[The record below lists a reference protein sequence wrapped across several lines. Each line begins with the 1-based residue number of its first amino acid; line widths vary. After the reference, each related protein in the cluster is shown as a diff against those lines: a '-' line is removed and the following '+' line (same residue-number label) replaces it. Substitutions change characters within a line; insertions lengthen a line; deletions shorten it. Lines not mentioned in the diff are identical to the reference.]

1 MVRALALATQ
11 SLNITSPNPRVGC
24 VLVSPTGQVIGE
36 GHTQK
41 AGGAHAEIMAL
52 RHAAAQGHATGGAT
66 AYVTLEP
73 CSHQGR
79 TGPCC
84 DALVAAGI
92 KQVVA
97 SIADPNPLVAG
108 NGFARLRANG
118 IGVEVGSGAEQS
130 RALNIGFF
138 SRMVRKT
145 PWVRTKIAASLDGTT
160 ALSNGASKW
169 ITSQSARNDGQAW
182 RARSCAILTGM
193 GTIRQDDPLLSVRDV
208 GVQRQPHLIVV
219 DSRLETP
226 LDAQFWTVERKT
238 YIYTATE
245 NLAKQSRLASRG
257 ALVIHLPGTDGKVDL
272 RAMLHDLALREV
284 NELHVE
290 AGHILNGALLQ
301 QNLIDEFVLY
311 LAPNLLGKGRGM
323 FDMDMLQTLDSATT
337 LEFLATDRIG
347 PDLRIVA
354 MAAGRDRF

>member
-1 MVRALALATQ
+1 MVRALALAAQ

-24 VLVSPTGQVIGE
+24 VLVSPSGQVIGE

-41 AGGAHAEIMAL
+41 AGGPHAEIMAL
-52 RHAAAQGHATGGAT
+52 RHATDQGHTTKCAT
-66 AYVTLEP
+66 AYITLEP

-92 KQVVA
+92 KQVIA
-97 SIADPNPLVAG
+97 SIADPNPFVAG

-118 IGVEVGSGAEQS
+118 ISVDVGSGAEES

-138 SRMVRKT
+138 SRMVRKA
-145 PWVRTKIAASLDGTT
+145 PWVRTKIAASLDGIT
-160 ALSNGASKW
+160 ALNNGASKW
-169 ITSQSARNDGQAW
+169 ITSEVARNDGQAW

-193 GTIRQDDPLLSVRDV
+193 GTIRQDNPLLNVRNSRA
-208 GVQRQPHLIVV
+208 QRQPHLVVV

-226 LDAQFWTVERKT
+226 LNAQLWAVDRKT
-238 YIYTATE
+238 LIYTATE
-245 NLAKQSRLASRG
+245 NPEKHSQLESCG
-257 ALVIHLPGTDGKVDL
+257 AVVVHLPGTDGKVDL
-272 RAMLHDLALREV
+272 PAMLHDLALREV

-290 AGHILNGALLQ
+290 AGHVLNGALLQ

-311 LAPNLLGKGRGM
+311 VAPKLLGKGRGM
-323 FDMDMLQTLDSATT
+323 FGMDLLQTLDGATN
-337 LEFLATDRIG
+337 LEFLTTERIG

-354 MAAGRDRF
+354 MATGRDRF